1 MTPDVRRFSFESRS
15 KLFIREWRLRNFHA
29 AIDHCVLTLK
39 IAVAKPVLA
48 GISSRLL
55 REFSM
60 SDPRQH
66 IMPVYRPPEE
76 AFDRGEG
83 VRLYTEEGREYL
95 DFVAGIAVSSLGHSH
110 PAMVEALQTQAGKLW
125 HTSNMFRVPAGEEL
139 AAKMCARTFADRVFF
154 TNSGTEAIEC
164 ALKTARKYH
173 WANGDEDR
181 FEIVT
186 FTGAFHGRSLGAIN
200 AGGNPNYLKGF
211 GPALP
216 GFTQIEWADM
226 EALDKAVT
234 SKTAAVLIE
243 PVQGEGGV
251 RALPEE
257 DLTAMRKLCDER
269 GALLI
274 YDEVQ
279 CGMGRTGKLFA
290 HEWAD
295 DAQPD
300 IMCVAKGVGGGFPF
314 GACLTTEAT
323 GTVMQ
328 PGSHG
333 STYGGN
339 PLAMAVGNVV
349 WDIIADEEFLA
360 EVRRVSGTVVQGL
373 KSLADTHSDK
383 VVGVTGKGLLIGLQL
398 KALPKPVQ
406 NACRDDGLL
415 VGVAGNNVLRLAPPL
430 VIQDSDV
437 REAVATMDAALG
449 AWEIAT

>member
-1 MTPDVRRFSFESRS
+1 
-15 KLFIREWRLRNFHA
+15 
-29 AIDHCVLTLK
+29 
-39 IAVAKPVLA
+39 
-48 GISSRLL
+48 
-55 REFSM
+55 M

-76 AFDRGEG
+76 AFERGEG
-83 VRLYTEEGREYL
+83 VRLITEDGKSYL
-95 DFVAGIAVSSLGHSH
+95 DFVAGIAVSALGHSH

-139 AAKMCARTFADRVFF
+139 ARKMCERLPFADRVFF

-173 WANGDEDR
+173 WANGDEER
-181 FEIVT
+181 YEIVT
-186 FTGAFHGRSLGAIN
+186 FSGAFHGRSLGAIN
-200 AGGNPNYLKGF
+200 AGGNPKYLEGF

-216 GFTQIEWADM
+216 GFTQVEFGDHD
-226 EALDKAVT
+226 ALKAAVT
-234 SKTAAVLIE
+234 KKTAAVLVE

-251 RALPEE
+251 RAIPETCLA
-257 DLTAMRKLCDER
+257 DLRKLCDEQ

-290 HEWAD
+290 HEWAS
-295 DAQPD
+295 DAEPD

-314 GACLTTEAT
+314 GACLTSEKT
-323 GTVMQ
+323 GAVMQ

-349 WDIIADEEFLA
+349 WDIISDEAFL
-360 EVRRVSGTVVQGL
+360 EQVRRVSGTVQQGL
-373 KSLADTHSDK
+373 KSLADSHPDK
-383 VVGVTGKGLLIGLQL
+383 VDGVTGKGLLTGLRL

-406 NACRDDGLL
+406 NLCREKGLL

-430 VIQDSDV
+430 VIEDSDV
-437 REAVATMDAALG
+437 REAVSIMDAALSS
-449 AWEIAT
+449 WEVAT

>member
-1 MTPDVRRFSFESRS
+1 
-15 KLFIREWRLRNFHA
+15 
-29 AIDHCVLTLK
+29 
-39 IAVAKPVLA
+39 
-48 GISSRLL
+48 
-55 REFSM
+55 M

-76 AFDRGEG
+76 VFEHGEG
-83 VRLYTEEGREYL
+83 AYLVSSAGDKYL
-95 DFVAGIAVSSLGHSH
+95 DFVAGIAVSALGHSH
-110 PAMVEALQTQAGKLW
+110 PAMVDALKEQAGKLW
-125 HTSNMFRVPAGEEL
+125 HTSNMFRVPAGEQL
-139 AAKMCARTFADRVFF
+139 AEKMCRDTFADRVFF
-154 TNSGTEAIEC
+154 TNSGTEAVEC
-164 ALKTARKYH
+164 AIKTARKYH
-173 WANGDEDR
+173 WSKGDEDR
-181 FEIVT
+181 FEIIT

-200 AGGNPNYLKGF
+200 AGGNPKYLEGF

-216 GFTQIEWADM
+216 GFTQVEWGDHDGLR
-226 EALDKAVT
+226 EAISD
-234 SKTAAVLIE
+234 KTAAIFVE

-251 RALPEE
+251 RAMPEE
-257 DLTAMRKLCDER
+257 CLTGLRELCDEN

-295 DAQPD
+295 NAAPD

-314 GACLTTEAT
+314 GACLTTEET
-323 GTVMQ
+323 GVVMQ

-349 WDIIADEEFLA
+349 WDIISDEEFLA
-360 EVRRVSGTVVQGL
+360 NVRRVGGTLAQGL
-373 KSLADTHSDK
+373 KSLADSHPDK
-383 VVGVTGKGLLIGLQL
+383 VEAVTGKGLLTGLQL

-406 NACRDDGLL
+406 ALCRDEKLL

-430 VIQDSDV
+430 IIGDEHVRQATSVI
-437 REAVATMDAALG
+437 DAALS
-449 AWEIAT
+449 AWTMDDGSPAS

>member
-1 MTPDVRRFSFESRS
+1 
-15 KLFIREWRLRNFHA
+15 
-29 AIDHCVLTLK
+29 
-39 IAVAKPVLA
+39 
-48 GISSRLL
+48 
-55 REFSM
+55 M

-76 AFDRGEG
+76 AFERGEG
-83 VRLYTEEGREYL
+83 VRLITEDGKTYL
-95 DFVAGIAVSSLGHSH
+95 DFVAGIAVSALGHSH

-139 AAKMCARTFADRVFF
+139 ARKMCERLPFADRVFF

-173 WANGDEDR
+173 WAKGDAER
-181 FEIVT
+181 YEIVT
-186 FTGAFHGRSLGAIN
+186 FSGAFHGRSLGAIN
-200 AGGNPNYLKGF
+200 AGGNPKYLEGF
-211 GPALP
+211 GPPLP
-216 GFTQIEWADM
+216 GFSQVEFGDHD
-226 EALDKAVT
+226 ALDAAVT
-234 SKTAAVLIE
+234 DKTAAVLVE
-243 PVQGEGGV
+243 SVQGEGGV
-251 RALPEE
+251 RAIPETCLA
-257 DLTAMRKLCDER
+257 DLRKLCDER

-290 HEWAD
+290 HEWAEN
-295 DAQPD
+295 AEPD

-314 GACLTTEAT
+314 GACLTSEAT
-323 GTVMQ
+323 GAVMQ

-349 WDIIADEEFLA
+349 WDIISDEDFLA
-360 EVRRVSGTVVQGL
+360 QVRRVSGTVAQGL
-373 KSLADTHSDK
+373 KSLADSHPDK
-383 VVGVTGKGLLIGLQL
+383 VDGVTGKGLLTGLKL

-406 NACRDDGLL
+406 NACRDKGLL

-430 VIQDSDV
+430 VIEDADV
-437 REAVATMDAALG
+437 REAVGIIDAALG
-449 AWEIAT
+449 SWDPAS

>member
-1 MTPDVRRFSFESRS
+1 
-15 KLFIREWRLRNFHA
+15 
-29 AIDHCVLTLK
+29 
-39 IAVAKPVLA
+39 
-48 GISSRLL
+48 
-55 REFSM
+55 M

-76 AFDRGEG
+76 AFERGEG
-83 VRLYTEEGREYL
+83 VRLITEEGKIYL
-95 DFVAGIAVSSLGHSH
+95 DFVAGIAVSALGHSH
-110 PAMVEALQTQAGKLW
+110 PAMVEALKTQAEKLW

-139 AAKMCARTFADRVFF
+139 ARKMCERLPFADRVFF

-164 ALKTARKYH
+164 AIKTARKYH
-173 WANGDEDR
+173 WVNDDADR
-181 FEIVT
+181 YEIVT
-186 FTGAFHGRSLGAIN
+186 FSGAFHGRSLGAIN
-200 AGGNPNYLKGF
+200 AGGNPKYLEGF

-216 GFTQIEWADM
+216 GFTQVEFGDH
-226 EALDKAVT
+226 EALDAAVT
-234 SKTAAVLIE
+234 EKTAAVLVE

-251 RALPEE
+251 RAIPESCLA
-257 DLTAMRKLCDER
+257 DLRKLCDER

-290 HEWAD
+290 HEWAT
-295 DAQPD
+295 DAEPD

-314 GACLTTEAT
+314 GACLTSEAT
-323 GTVMQ
+323 GSVMQ

-349 WDIIADEEFLA
+349 WDIISDEAFL
-360 EVRRVSGTVVQGL
+360 ENVRRVSGTVAQGL
-373 KSLADTHSDK
+373 KSLADSHPDK
-383 VVGVTGKGLLIGLQL
+383 VEGVTGKGLLTGLRL

-406 NACRDDGLL
+406 NACRDNGLL

-430 VIQDSDV
+430 VIEDADV
-437 REAVATMDAALG
+437 REAVSIMDAALG
-449 AWEIAT
+449 SWEVAS

>member
-1 MTPDVRRFSFESRS
+1 
-15 KLFIREWRLRNFHA
+15 
-29 AIDHCVLTLK
+29 
-39 IAVAKPVLA
+39 
-48 GISSRLL
+48 
-55 REFSM
+55 M

-76 AFDRGEG
+76 AFERGDG
-83 VRLYTEEGREYL
+83 VRLITEDGKSYL
-95 DFVAGIAVSSLGHSH
+95 DFVAGIAVSALGHSH
-110 PAMVEALQTQAGKLW
+110 PAMVEALQDQAAKLW

-139 AAKMCARTFADRVFF
+139 ARKMCERLPFADRVFF

-173 WANGDEDR
+173 WANGDADR
-181 FEIVT
+181 YEIVT
-186 FTGAFHGRSLGAIN
+186 FSGAFHGRSLGAIN
-200 AGGNPNYLKGF
+200 AGGNPKYLEGF
-211 GPALP
+211 GPPLP
-216 GFTQIEWADM
+216 GFTQVEFGDH

-234 SKTAAVLIE
+234 DKTAAVLVE

-251 RALPEE
+251 RAIPETC
-257 DLTAMRKLCDER
+257 LTELRKLCNQR

-290 HEWAD
+290 HEWAP
-295 DAQPD
+295 DAEPD

-314 GACLTTEAT
+314 GACLTTEAA
-323 GTVMQ
+323 GSVMQ

-349 WDIIADEEFLA
+349 WDIISDEDFLA
-360 EVRRVSGTVVQGL
+360 NVRRVSGTVVQGL
-373 KSLADTHSDK
+373 KSLADSHPDK
-383 VVGVTGKGLLIGLQL
+383 VVGVTGKGLLVGLQL

-406 NACRDDGLL
+406 NACRERGLL

-430 VIQDSDV
+430 IIEDSDV
-437 REAVATMDAALG
+437 REAVGVMDAALG
-449 AWEIAT
+449 SWEVAS

>member
-1 MTPDVRRFSFESRS
+1 
-15 KLFIREWRLRNFHA
+15 
-29 AIDHCVLTLK
+29 
-39 IAVAKPVLA
+39 
-48 GISSRLL
+48 
-55 REFSM
+55 M

-76 AFDRGEG
+76 AFERGDG
-83 VRLYTEEGREYL
+83 VRLITEEGKSYL
-95 DFVAGIAVSSLGHSH
+95 DFVAGIAVSALGHSH
-110 PAMVEALQTQAGKLW
+110 PAMVEALQEQAGKLW

-139 AAKMCARTFADRVFF
+139 ARKICEGTFADRVFF
-154 TNSGTEAIEC
+154 TNSGTEAVEC
-164 ALKTARKYH
+164 AIKTARKYH
-173 WANGDEDR
+173 WANDNAER
-181 FEIVT
+181 VEIVT

-200 AGGNPNYLKGF
+200 AGGNPKYLEGF
-211 GPALP
+211 GPVLP
-216 GFTQIEWADM
+216 GFTQIEWADH

-234 SKTAAVLIE
+234 EKTAAVFVE

-251 RALPEE
+251 RAMPEE
-257 DLTAMRKLCDER
+257 CLTGLRKLCDER

-290 HEWAD
+290 HEWAT

-323 GTVMQ
+323 GSVMQ

-349 WDIIADEEFLA
+349 WDILSDEAFLA
-360 EVRRVSGTVVQGL
+360 QVRQVSGTVVQGL
-373 KSLADTHSDK
+373 KSLADSHPDK
-383 VVGVTGKGLLIGLQL
+383 VDGVTGKGLLVGLRL
-398 KALPKPVQ
+398 KALPKPLQ
-406 NACRDDGLL
+406 NACRDKGLL

-430 VIQDSDV
+430 IIEDEHV
-437 REAVATMDAALG
+437 REAVSIIDEALG
-449 AWEIAT
+449 SWEIGS

>member
-1 MTPDVRRFSFESRS
+1 
-15 KLFIREWRLRNFHA
+15 
-29 AIDHCVLTLK
+29 
-39 IAVAKPVLA
+39 
-48 GISSRLL
+48 
-55 REFSM
+55 M

-76 AFDRGEG
+76 AFERGEG
-83 VRLYTEEGREYL
+83 VRLITEEGKSYL
-95 DFVAGIAVSSLGHSH
+95 DFVAGIAVSALGHSH

-125 HTSNMFRVPAGEEL
+125 HTSNMFRVPAAEDL
-139 AAKMCARTFADRVFF
+139 SRKMCERLPFADRVFF

-173 WANGDEDR
+173 WAKGDADR
-181 FEIVT
+181 YEIVT
-186 FTGAFHGRSLGAIN
+186 FSGAFHGRSLGAIN
-200 AGGNPNYLKGF
+200 AGGNPKYLEGF

-216 GFTQIEWADM
+216 GFRQVDFGDH
-226 EALDKAVT
+226 EALDAAVT
-234 SKTAAVLIE
+234 EKTAAVLVE

-251 RALPEE
+251 RAIPETC
-257 DLTAMRKLCDER
+257 LTELRKLCDER

-290 HEWAD
+290 HEWAE
-295 DAQPD
+295 AAEPD

-323 GTVMQ
+323 GSVMQ

-349 WDIIADEEFLA
+349 WDIISDEDFLA
-360 EVRRVSGTVVQGL
+360 QVRRVSGTVAQGL
-373 KSLADTHSDK
+373 KSLADSHPDK
-383 VVGVTGKGLLIGLQL
+383 VDGVTGKGLLTGLQL

-406 NACRDDGLL
+406 NACRDNGLL

-430 VIQDSDV
+430 IIEDGDV
-437 REAVATMDAALG
+437 REAVSIMDAALG
-449 AWEIAT
+449 SWDPAS

>member
-1 MTPDVRRFSFESRS
+1 
-15 KLFIREWRLRNFHA
+15 
-29 AIDHCVLTLK
+29 
-39 IAVAKPVLA
+39 
-48 GISSRLL
+48 
-55 REFSM
+55 M
-60 SDPRQH
+60 SDSRQH

-76 AFDRGEG
+76 AFERGEG
-83 VRLYTEEGREYL
+83 VRLFTEDGKEYL
-95 DFVAGIAVSSLGHSH
+95 DFVAGIAVSALGHAH

-125 HTSNMFRVPAGEEL
+125 HTSNMFRVPAAEEL
-139 AAKMCARTFADRVFF
+139 SDKMCRDTFADRVFF
-154 TNSGTEAIEC
+154 TNSGTEAVEC
-164 ALKTARKYH
+164 ALKTARKFH
-173 WANGDEDR
+173 WSKGDEDR
-181 FEIVT
+181 IEIIT

-216 GFTQIEWADM
+216 GFTQVEWGDM
-226 EALDKAVT
+226 PALESAMSD
-234 SKTAAVLIE
+234 KTAAVFIE

-257 DLTAMRKLCDER
+257 NLTAIRQLCNEH

-290 HEWAD
+290 HEWAE

-314 GACLTTEAT
+314 GACLTTEET
-323 GTVMQ
+323 GVVMQ

-349 WDIIADEEFLA
+349 WDIISDEKFLA
-360 EVRRVSGTVVQGL
+360 EVRRVAGTVSQGL
-373 KSLADTHSDK
+373 KSLADTHPDK
-383 VVGVTGKGLLIGLQL
+383 VVGVTGKGLLTGLIL
-398 KALPKPVQ
+398 KELPKPVQ
-406 NACRDDGLL
+406 NTCRDKGLL

-430 VIQDSDV
+430 IIQDSDV
-437 REAVATMDAALG
+437 REAVGVIDAALME
-449 AWEIAT
+449 WEIAT

>member
-1 MTPDVRRFSFESRS
+1 
-15 KLFIREWRLRNFHA
+15 
-29 AIDHCVLTLK
+29 
-39 IAVAKPVLA
+39 
-48 GISSRLL
+48 
-55 REFSM
+55 M

-83 VRLYTEEGREYL
+83 VRLITEDGKSYL
-95 DFVAGIAVSSLGHSH
+95 DFVAGIAVSALGHSH

-125 HTSNMFRVPAGEEL
+125 HTSNMFRVPAAEEL
-139 AAKMCARTFADRVFF
+139 SRKMCERLPFADRVFF

-173 WANGDEDR
+173 WAKGDTER
-181 FEIVT
+181 YEIVT
-186 FTGAFHGRSLGAIN
+186 FSGAFHGRSLGAIN
-200 AGGNPNYLKGF
+200 AGGNPKYLEGF

-216 GFTQIEWADM
+216 GFTQVEFGDHD
-226 EALDKAVT
+226 ALDSAVT
-234 SKTAAVLIE
+234 EKTAAVLVE

-251 RALPEE
+251 RAIPETCLT
-257 DLTAMRKLCDER
+257 DLRKLCDER

-290 HEWAD
+290 HEWAEN
-295 DAQPD
+295 AEPD

-314 GACLTTEAT
+314 GACLTSEAA
-323 GTVMQ
+323 GSVMQ

-349 WDIIADEEFLA
+349 WDLISDEDFLA
-360 EVRRVSGTVVQGL
+360 QVRRVSGTVAQGL
-373 KSLADTHSDK
+373 KSLADSHPDK
-383 VVGVTGKGLLIGLQL
+383 VEGVTGKGLLTGLKL

-406 NACRDDGLL
+406 NDCRDRGLL

-430 VIQDSDV
+430 VIEDTDV
-437 REAVATMDAALG
+437 REAVSIMDAALG
-449 AWEIAT
+449 SWEVAS